1 MAWSYEKLWKRIAEL
16 GINKSKL
23 RDEAGFRPATLSRL
37 SHDEPVNMAILAR
50 ICEYLNCNVGDIVD
64 YVPEGRKM
72 DKEKLSTGM
81 DCQK

>member
-1 MAWSYEKLWKRIAEL
+1 MAWSYEKLWKRIAEH

-50 ICEYLNCNVGDIVD
+50 ICEYLNCNIGDIID
-64 YVPEGRKM
+64 YISDKTETEIERK
-72 DKEKLSTGM
+72 DGNA
-81 DCQK
+81 